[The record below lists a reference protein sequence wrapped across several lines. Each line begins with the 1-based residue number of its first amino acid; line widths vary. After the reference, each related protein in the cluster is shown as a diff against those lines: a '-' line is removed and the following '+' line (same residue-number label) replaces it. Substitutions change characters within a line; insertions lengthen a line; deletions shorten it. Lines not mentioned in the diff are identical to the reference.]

1 MAKFGYLARAD
12 AIMAEKDVSRKAA
25 ERFWHF
31 QDEIED
37 PKNAW
42 WNMNDI
48 MRKLDGFRPRAPSEW
63 LTQAIYDRLV
73 EQVSDYS
80 SCARQV
86 PPRPGVQESRSP
98 GAPCRSRQAI
108 QQCEVFGEPVPAH
121 AAWLL

>member
-1 MAKFGYLARAD
+1 MTKYVYLARAD
-12 AIMAEKDVSRKAA
+12 AIMAEKDVNRKSA
-25 ERFWHF
+25 ERFWRF

-73 EQVSDYS
+73 EQVSDFW
-80 SCARQV
+80 SCTR
-86 PPRPGVQESRSP
+86 
-98 GAPCRSRQAI
+98 
-108 QQCEVFGEPVPAH
+108 PVPDLFMEH
-121 AAWLL
+121 TQWKQEIGRIRLRRGWRQ